1 MKDYFICCLLFS
13 FVSCTPENKTDIV
26 KEPSRTKTIEEVD
39 AIKTALHAMKIE
51 FEVSNEEYYNPEF
64 VAKIEKSRQDF
75 KDGKGKAYTTEQLNA
90 LWK

>member
-1 MKDYFICCLLFS
+1 
-13 FVSCTPENKTDIV
+13 
-26 KEPSRTKTIEEVD
+26 
-39 AIKTALHAMKIE
+39 MKIE

>member
-1 MKDYFICCLLFS
+1 LLLTLLLCFLHPGKQNRHRQR
-13 FVSCTPENKTDIV
+13 T
-26 KEPSRTKTIEEVD
+26 PSRTKTIEEVD